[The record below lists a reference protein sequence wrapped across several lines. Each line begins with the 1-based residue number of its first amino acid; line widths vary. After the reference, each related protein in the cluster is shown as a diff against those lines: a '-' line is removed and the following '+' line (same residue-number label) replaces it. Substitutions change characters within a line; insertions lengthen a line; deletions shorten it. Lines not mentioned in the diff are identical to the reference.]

1 MSIEKICWIPAGK
14 LAGSIDTVTDW
25 STAVASPG
33 SGHPPMGVIVRP
45 V

>member
-1 MSIEKICWIPAGK
+1 MSIEKICWMPAGK

-33 SGHPPMGVIVRP
+33 QGIRRWA
-45 V
+45 